1 MHKVAEPGTA
11 PTSAASTTGG
21 RAGGA
26 AARVAVAGATGYT
39 GQELLRLLA
48 RHPAV
53 SIAAAMSS
61 GQAGGAARRLPAL
74 AHLWDGAI
82 APLSVEALKDAD
94 VVFLALPDTAAA
106 ELAPTLVDAGVR
118 VIDLS
123 GAFRL
128 RDAALRSRWY
138 PDTQA
143 LPADIAYGLTERE
156 RGAVA
161 RARMVANPGCYPT
174 ATLLALAPLVEAGIL
189 VRDADIVVD
198 AKSGVSG
205 AGKKPQERTHFSEV
219 HGSMAAYG
227 AFNHRHGAEIEQG
240 VGRTVTFTPHLV
252 PLDRGIL
259 ATIYVRVAPGTS
271 EAALA
276 DVYERAYAGSTFVR
290 LTGSALPEIKH
301 VAHTNFCDIGWR
313 VDPSGRAIIVS
324 VIDNLLKGASGQ
336 AVQNLNVMLG
346 VDERTALL

>member
-1 MHKVAEPGTA
+1 MHTVFSPA
-11 PTSAASTTGG
+11 PG
-21 RAGGA
+21 RAAAGAANGA

-39 GQELLRLLA
+39 GQELLRLLS
-48 RHPAV
+48 RHPSV
-53 SIAAAMSS
+53 TLAAAMSS
-61 GQAGGAARRLPAL
+61 GQSGGAARRLPNL
-74 AHLWDGAI
+74 ARLWDGAI
-82 APLSVEALKDAD
+82 VPLAPDALKADAD
-94 VVFLALPDTAAA
+94 VVFLALPDAAAA
-106 ELAPTLVDAGVR
+106 ELAPALVDAGVR

-138 PDTQA
+138 PDTHA

-156 RGAVA
+156 RGAVS

-227 AFNHRHGAEIEQG
+227 VFNHRHGAEIEQG

-259 ATIYVRVAPGTS
+259 ATIYIRVAPGTT
-271 EAALA
+271 EDAIA
-276 DVYERAYAGSTFVR
+276 DVYERAYRGATFVR
-290 LTGSALPEIKH
+290 LTGS
-301 VAHTNFCDIGWR
+301 
-313 VDPSGRAIIVS
+313 
-324 VIDNLLKGASGQ
+324 
-336 AVQNLNVMLG
+336 
-346 VDERTALL
+346 